1 MPEIIVIDTK
11 HPEKSKTINVSWSTP
26 VTEEW
31 IIGRDSGCRIA
42 LHDKLISR
50 RHGKLILRHNNLYY
64 CDLDSRNG
72 SKINNKT
79 TKPHQEYLLKPL
91 DTVILGNHLLCIKAI
106 LGVVSSSASAPNPI
120 STSITVGSPESTS
133 EEEEFSTDKISS
145 EFQEEP
151 LVSNELHD
159 NAPENFT
166 GILTETSMPFPSY
179 LVCNNCSHDNPIN
192 GKFCTKCGSKL
203 VN

>member
-11 HPEKSKTINVSWSTP
+11 HPEQSKTINVFWEKH

-31 IIGRDSGCRIA
+31 IIGRDTGCRIV
-42 LHDKLISR
+42 LNDSLVSR
-50 RHGKLILRHNNLYY
+50 RHGKFILRHNHFYY

-72 SKINNKT
+72 SKINNKI

-120 STSITVGSPESTS
+120 STSISRGSSDPTS
-133 EEEEFSTDKISS
+133 EEDFSSDEISS
-145 EFQEEP
+145 ESEEEP
-151 LVSNELHD
+151 LVLNEFHD
-159 NAPENFT
+159 NASENFT
-166 GILTETSMPFPSY
+166 GILTETSMPFPNY
-179 LVCNNCSHDNPIN
+179 LVCNHCSHDNPIN

-203 VN
+203 VK

>member
-11 HPEKSKTINVSWSTP
+11 HPEKSKTINVSWSTH

-31 IIGRDSGCRIA
+31 IIGRDSGCRIG
-42 LHDKLISR
+42 LNDTLVSR
-50 RHGKLILRHNNLYY
+50 RHGKFILRNNNLYY

-72 SKINNKT
+72 SKINNKI

-120 STSITVGSPESTS
+120 PTSIPRGSSLPTS
-133 EEEEFSTDKISS
+133 SEEEFSSDEISS
-145 EFQEEP
+145 EFEEEP

-166 GILTETSMPFPSY
+166 GILTETSMSFPNY

-203 VN
+203 VK